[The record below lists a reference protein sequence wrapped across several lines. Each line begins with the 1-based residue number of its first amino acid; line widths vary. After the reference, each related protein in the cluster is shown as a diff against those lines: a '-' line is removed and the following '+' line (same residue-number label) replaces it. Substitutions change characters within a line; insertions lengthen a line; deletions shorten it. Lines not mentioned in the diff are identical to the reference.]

1 MQTILLVDDSESI
14 RAQLAKVLSGGGYA
28 VLTAA
33 DGKLA
38 IGLLQTQQVDLVVT
52 DIFMPEADGLEVL
65 IALQKMPERPPVIAM
80 SSKTG
85 SMDMLRS
92 AKILGAK
99 KILRKP
105 FPPDELLQHAKALL
119 GAAA

>member
-14 RAQLAKVLSGGGYA
+14 RAQLAEILSRGGYE

-33 DGKLA
+33 DGKQAIRLLA
-38 IGLLQTQQVDLVVT
+38 TRRMDMVVT

-65 IALQKMPERPPVIAM
+65 IALKKMPVRPPVIAM

-92 AKILGAK
+92 AKMLGAK

-105 FPPDELLQHAKALL
+105 FPPDELLQHVKAVL
-119 GAAA
+119 GAAV